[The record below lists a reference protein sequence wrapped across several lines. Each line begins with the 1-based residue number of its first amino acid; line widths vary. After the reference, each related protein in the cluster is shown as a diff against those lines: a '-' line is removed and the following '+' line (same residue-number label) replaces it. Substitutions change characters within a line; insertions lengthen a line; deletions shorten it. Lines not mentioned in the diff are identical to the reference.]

1 MKIYKIFLL
10 SLFTFPKAF
19 VTASDSVSVI
29 GFTRYDNRFILS
41 EDNSTSS
48 SIGDDTENT
57 NSVFDIKSISS
68 MLTKD
73 ITHPKLLNNST
84 NIEFPANKEC
94 SEYIK
99 KKYKCINLQNK
110 DFKSYC
116 KKLETEECREIN
128 EKEMWDISRLCN
140 INMLNTKDL
149 TNTINNLIK
158 GKQYFCL
165 KKNANNKNINDN
177 INRSTEI
184 DVSNKNNDENNDEN
198 NEFCPITVALQKGYL
213 ELVKEG
219 EKQDIEIKKRKRS
232 PLISDVNSFI
242 PSRSIDLQVIKKK
255 LVEDLRK
262 NCNYTFCH
270 EKAVQFIKNIRDD
283 FSYFGVIYKYRVNDD
298 TLENSIL
305 SILNSKNCTGT
316 ISGIIPKYVISNQI
330 LITIIIS
337 FLLLFKFY

>member
-1 MKIYKIFLL
+1 MKIYIISLL
-10 SLFTFPKAF
+10 SLFVLPKAL
-19 VTASDSVSVI
+19 VTASDSVSII

-41 EDNSTSS
+41 ADNTTPKNN
-48 SIGDDTENT
+48 DDITENAD

-73 ITHPKLLNNST
+73 ITHPKLMNNST
-84 NIEFPANKEC
+84 DIEFSANKEC
-94 SEYIK
+94 SEFIK
-99 KKYKCINLQNK
+99 RKYKCINLQDK
-110 DFKSYC
+110 DFKTYC
-116 KKLETEECREIN
+116 KKLDSSECGSIGERQVYDVS
-128 EKEMWDISRLCN
+128 KLCN
-140 INMLNTKDL
+140 INMIEATDL
-149 TNTINNLIK
+149 TNTINHLID

-165 KKNANNKNINDN
+165 KKNINNKNISNDDN
-177 INRSTEI
+177 ISRSTEI
-184 DVSNKNNDENNDEN
+184 DVLNNKNESNS
-198 NEFCPITVALQKGYL
+198 EFCPITIALQKGYL

-219 EKQDIEIKKRKRS
+219 EKQDLETKKRKRS

-283 FSYFGVIYKYRVNDD
+283 YSYFGVIYKYRVNDD

-305 SILNSKNCTGT
+305 NILNSKNCTGT
-316 ISGIIPKYVISNQI
+316 ISGIIPKYVVKNQI
-330 LITIIIS
+330 LITIAIT
-337 FLLLFKFY
+337 FLLLFKIY